1 MGLEIFENYIGKQMT
16 INVHKAALCGAMAG
30 LDCLQS
36 PFLPQFHLQFCEDSE
51 AGIHVQLWGANEM
64 LL

>member
-51 AGIHVQLWGANEM
+51 AGIHVQL
-64 LL
+64 